1 MRTWDVQYEV
11 RSGVDNHET
20 VMSSGTVT
28 VSAVDAA
35 QAQRAAV
42 DAVYDTDAAAD
53 ERLDPRVTVRDA
65 TEVD

>member
-11 RSGVDNHET
+11 RSGIDNHQT
-20 VMSSGTVT
+20 VISSGTVT

-42 DAVYDTDAAAD
+42 GTVYDTDAAVD
-53 ERLDPRVTVRDA
+53 ERLDPRVSVLDA